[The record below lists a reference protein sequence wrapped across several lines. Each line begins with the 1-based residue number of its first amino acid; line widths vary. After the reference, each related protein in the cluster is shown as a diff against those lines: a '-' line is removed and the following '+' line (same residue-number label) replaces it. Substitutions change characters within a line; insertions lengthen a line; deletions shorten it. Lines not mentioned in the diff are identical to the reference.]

1 MRKWAEKIE
10 KFLIRFVVLTMVAIV
25 VVQGLMTHEPYRL
38 YLSLGERLE
47 GVRLEQPVIKN
58 TEVKKTLVD
67 SSQTF
72 IIISMEQFSSLPEA
86 VLLVNDKKVASF
98 QQKEITLNVSAG
110 DMVEIDSSY
119 YNFPVD
125 YHITAVSENM
135 SFPEAGKK
143 YTGNSSIVMIG
154 KVIVK

>member
-1 MRKWAEKIE
+1 MRRWAEKIE

-47 GVRLEQPVIKN
+47 GERLEQPVIKN
-58 TEVKKTLVD
+58 AEIKKAVID
-67 SSQTF
+67 SSQAF
-72 IIISMEQFSSLPEA
+72 IIIRMEQFSSLPEA
-86 VLLVNDKKVASF
+86 VLLVNDKEVACF
-98 QQKEITLNVSAG
+98 EQKEIKFSVTAG
-110 DMVEIDSSY
+110 DTVEIDSTY
-119 YNFPVD
+119 YNFPIN

-135 SFPEAGKK
+135 NFPEAGKK